1 MERLDAR
8 DPKKRWERAAYLR
21 DVEDQEPKE
30 LLYLGFSAYDL
41 MRAGFDETELLG
53 AGVADAEILRAREDI
68 KAEQLKK
75 RDRRSTHKNKASGS
89 SKAPGSFKVVRRALS
104 RGISRAES
112 KVTPSETEAAMS

>member
-1 MERLDAR
+1 M
-8 DPKKRWERAAYLR
+8 
-21 DVEDQEPKE
+21 EDQEPKE

-41 MRAGFDETELLG
+41 MRAGFNEIELLG
-53 AGVADAEILRAREDI
+53 AGFADAEISRAREDI

-75 RDRRSTHKNKASGS
+75 RNRRSTTDKAL
-89 SKAPGSFKVVRRALS
+89 VVRRALS

>member
-1 MERLDAR
+1 M
-8 DPKKRWERAAYLR
+8 
-21 DVEDQEPKE
+21 EDQEPKE

-75 RDRRSTHKNKASGS
+75 LERGSASGS
-89 SKAPGSFKVVRRALS
+89 FKAPVPFKEVRRALS
-104 RGISRAES
+104 RGISRAQS
-112 KVTPSETEAAMS
+112 KVTPGDS